1 MKYILKFTPEIILV
15 IFVLLFIGFKD
26 PYRPWDR
33 VINSDG
39 KGYYAY
45 LPAVFIYHDLQ
56 FKFVE
61 QYESQYYPSDKS
73 VYKEFRNQSDSR
85 KVNKYFPGMAIVWF
99 PFFLAGHFF
108 AYLELFPR
116 DGYSLP
122 YQLSIAI
129 SALLFLWLGARLL
142 RKLLI
147 KLGSSEKIS
156 SFITLAITLGTNLI
170 FFTIVEGSMT
180 HVYSFTLITAFAY
193 TLFQLFHDY
202 KPKWFIR
209 SLLLFVLIFLIRPTN
224 FLVIFLVPVM
234 AGNWENITTIFRT
247 VIRQKKTLLGGLI
260 PALFLLAVPLIFWKA
275 QTGHWI
281 VYSYGTEKLN
291 FLKPNFFGILFSFN
305 RGWFIYT
312 PIALVS
318 MFGLIGL
325 FKQNR
330 FRFYWLF
337 GFLLLFTYVAS
348 CWWVWYY
355 ASKCGQRIFI
365 DIYVITAILLLYLY
379 QSINKKALKRSLSA
393 LIILLIGLN
402 IFQFYQ
408 HAKWI
413 YPPSIITGEIFFDSF
428 FSTTKKAR
436 VYLPEEGIVG
446 EKNFYN
452 DLEKD
457 NDWMNSNIRDNKISR
472 SGGWSS
478 KIDQKHPYG
487 IGLEVGVESMFT
499 TRNRVISVKGW
510 IYTPKERTESS
521 LIVDFQVGYASKSYN
536 PFLLEEIATIDKWT
550 YIEEAIY
557 VPGDLPAGSTV
568 KIYFYNP
575 SAFIPL
581 YIDDLKIDF
590 ISLREEPDYMKIEG
604 VILPVRN
611 Q

>member
-1 MKYILKFTPEIILV
+1 MKYILKFTPEIIL
-15 IFVLLFIGFKD
+15 ILFIILFIGFKD

-33 VINSDG
+33 IINSDG

-45 LPAVFIYHDLQ
+45 LPAIFIYHDLQ
-56 FKFVE
+56 YKFVE
-61 QYESQYYPSDKS
+61 QYESQYYPSNKS
-73 VYKEFRNQSDSR
+73 VFKEFRNQTDNR
-85 KVNKYFPGMAIVWF
+85 NVNKYFPGMAIVWF
-99 PFFLAGHFF
+99 PFFIAGHFF
-108 AYLELFPR
+108 AYLEIFPR

-122 YQLSIAI
+122 YQYAIAI
-129 SALLFLWLGARLL
+129 SALFFLWFGARLL
-142 RKLLI
+142 RKLLML
-147 KLGSSEKIS
+147 LGSNERTS
-156 SFITLAITLGTNLI
+156 SFITLAVTLGTNLI
-170 FFTIVEGSMT
+170 FFTIIEGSMT
-180 HVYSFTLITAFAY
+180 HVYSFALITAFAY
-193 TLFQLFHDY
+193 TLFKLFHDY

-209 SLLLFVLIFLIRPTN
+209 SILLLALIFLIRPTN
-224 FLVIFLVPVM
+224 ALVIFLIPVM
-234 AGNWENITTIFRT
+234 AGNWDNIKGAFKKLIHH
-247 VIRQKKTLLGGLI
+247 KKTLMSGLI
-260 PALFLLAVPLIFWKA
+260 PSLLLLVIPFILWKI
-275 QTGHWI
+275 QTGHWV

-291 FLKPNFFGILFSFN
+291 FLRPNFLAILFSFN

-330 FRFYWLF
+330 FRFYWLLA
-337 GFLLLFTYVAS
+337 FLLIFIYVAS

-365 DIYVITAILLLYLY
+365 DIYVVVAILLLYLY
-379 QSINKKALKRSLSA
+379 QSIKYKALKRSLTTF
-393 LIILLIGLN
+393 LILLIGLN
-402 IFQFYQ
+402 VFQFYQ

-436 VYLPEEGIVG
+436 IYLPKDGIVS

-457 NDWMNSNIRDNKISR
+457 NDWMNSNTRDNLLSR
-472 SGGWSS
+472 SGDWSS

-487 IGLEVGVESMFT
+487 IGMETSVESKFI
-499 TRNRVISVKGW
+499 TRNRIILIKGW
-510 IYTPKERTESS
+510 IYTPKEQTVSS
-521 LIVDFQVGYASKSYN
+521 LIVDFQVGNISKSYN
-536 PFLLEEIATIDKWT
+536 PLILEDFALINKWT

-557 VPGDLPAGSTV
+557 VPWNLPNNSTV

-575 SAFIPL
+575 SVFVPL

-590 ISLREEPDYMKIEG
+590 ISLSEEPDYMKIEG
-604 VILPVRN
+604 VFLPVKN